1 MQNDYRLKLLSH
13 NEIFPTR
20 EEAVDYINDNFKGE
34 ALWAEPAVFYYGTEK
49 EPKLLLAFGASN
61 NPKKPHVYIMD
72 NEELRELID
81 SASDTATKNAGTINS
96 LSDRLIN
103 VIQSVGLT
111 LDENK
116 VKNQISYDP
125 DKKDEL
131 ISDAKTVAS
140 AVSIISEYVQ
150 KKFKKNELSVKDSG
164 TISFSL
170 DSNDNGSLLT
180 GNVKLSEEG
189 ADDDLNFN
197 DNIIGVK
204 QDGLFASV
212 NIEYDADKNQLIFTT
227 SGNKNGK
234 FVTDANKKVI
244 DFGKHTVYTSDN
256 SGHNVEIKIDSNT
269 HTISGDLKISDDE
282 DNILA
287 EKDGKLFVEGRAKNI
302 KYEGITVAKKLHSI
316 DSDIQSVNEK
326 IDNIDLGTLADGVDS
341 DSAKVSF
348 EKERNG
354 GYQVKTDV
362 KLSSDNTIVISN
374 GGLSANIEI
383 TGDATANKLHVKI
396 GNKEKDISL
405 PGVSI
410 IDSIKYDSKNHNIE
424 IVYKNGDESITIPL
438 NDLIAEFKFINND
451 SHTVHFDTVPS
462 TDGSTEVYGN
472 VNISDETDNM
482 LVAKNGGLYVS
493 SNSVDKK
500 VQEAIDASDSSV
512 SELKETVGEL
522 SEKVQNN
529 TDSITEE
536 VSRAKAAETENAN
549 NISTNA
555 KSIEDEA
562 NRAKNRENEI
572 GTIAETNRSDI
583 SNIKTDIATHKI
595 SIDANAASIKQIS
608 SDIAK
613 ETSRATDSEKDLTN
627 SINTVK
633 TSVSDE
639 IKRATNVET
648 EHKSLIDANMAAINV
663 LNGTSDT
670 PGSVSAAVN
679 HMRDDFNSAV
689 NSETERAK
697 TAETNLGTR
706 IDNLASSAKDDD
718 DAVLNSAKTYA
729 DTVGNTTLNESKT
742 FATQKDEENLAT
754 AKTYTDDKISSEKE
768 RATNVEKANSD
779 AITALQ
785 SKDIEI
791 ENELGKKI
799 GTVEIVKST
808 ASDLQYI
815 LKVDGKDVSEINIP
829 KDNFLENVTYDNSNK
844 TLIFTFQTTSG
855 TSNVTVDIS
864 DLVDTYANG
873 NGLNL
878 AENVFS
884 IKLNPSTESYLTLDE
899 NGIAVKGIDAAL
911 NKKANVDDVYA
922 KSEVDSAL
930 KEETERAKAAETVN
944 SDKIS
949 QLQTKQTD
957 AENRLSI
964 VETELETVNGNE
976 ATAGSI
982 KKAIADAEKYTDNK
996 VSTLTNT
1003 VNEKANSID
1012 VYTKADAD
1020 AKFLTEHQ
1028 SLDDYATNEKLNAE
1042 KKRAQRVEQQN
1053 ATNISNL
1060 QPKVES
1066 NEKAIGELQN
1076 RVTSQ
1081 QLIPESTHSIEFF
1094 KSTETNGTNLS
1105 ANVKLDSNTEGN
1117 IIRITGNGLLATVTL
1132 SYDKATN
1139 SLKFNNGSGE
1149 QSMQL
1154 AGATLI
1160 NGLTYDSAN
1169 KEIVLSYTKSDGT
1182 IDSFRVKVDDLLH
1195 TVTVY
1200 NDTEKSP
1207 VRLELVRDANN
1218 VDTIKG
1224 DISLLESTTNAI
1236 TKGGGALYV
1245 SKRAADMLGNYQGK
1259 TDQNLQE
1266 ILDDFTKQI
1275 NKIDNLETNVN
1286 SLQTDVSQNKVDIA
1300 TAKGDIE
1307 ALKTRVSSN
1316 EEKIAKNTG
1325 SINTLESQMT
1335 TLSGNVADASTRFN
1349 ALKTTVDSYSD
1360 RISTLETDNKD
1371 FKTSLTSLSETVETF
1386 KKDFEDY
1393 KTKTDGR
1400 LTALEEIVNNLIDFG
1415 SIDEE
1420 TSPQTGE

>member
-72 NEELRELID
+72 NEKLRELID
-81 SASDTATKNAGTINS
+81 SASDTAAKNENTIDS
-96 LSDRLIN
+96 LSDRLVN

-116 VKNQISYDP
+116 VKNQVSYDP
-125 DKKDEL
+125 NKKDEL
-131 ISDAKTVAS
+131 ISDAETVAS
-140 AVSIISEYVQ
+140 AVAIISEYVQ
-150 KKFKKNELSVKDSG
+150 KNFKKNSLSVKDSG
-164 TISFSL
+164 TISFDF
-170 DSNDNGSLLT
+170 DSNENGSSLT
-180 GNVKLSEEG
+180 SNVKLSEEG

-197 DNIIGVK
+197 DNIIGLK

-234 FVTDANKKVI
+234 FVTDANKKII

-256 SGHNVEIKIDSNT
+256 NGHNVEVKIDSDA

-282 DNILA
+282 DNILTA
-287 EKDGKLFVEGRAKNI
+287 KDGKLFVDGRAKNI
-302 KYEGITVAKKLHSI
+302 KYEGITVAKKLHSL
-316 DSDIQSVNEK
+316 DSDIQSVNDK
-326 IDNIDLGTLADGVDS
+326 IDNIDLGTLADGVES

-354 GYQVKTDV
+354 GYQVKTDI

-383 TGDATANKLHVKI
+383 TGDSTANKLHVKI
-396 GNKEKDISL
+396 GDKEKDIAL

-451 SHTVHFDTVPS
+451 SHTVHFDTVPA

-472 VNISDETDNM
+472 VVLSDETDNM
-482 LVAKNGGLYVS
+482 LTAKNGGLYVS
-493 SNSVDKK
+493 SDTVDKK

-512 SELKETVGEL
+512 SELKETVNTL
-522 SEKVQNN
+522 SEKVQSN
-529 TDSITEE
+529 TDHITAEA
-536 VSRAKAAETENAN
+536 SRAKAAETENAN
-549 NISTNA
+549 GVNTNA
-555 KSIEDEA
+555 KSIEDEVS
-562 NRAKNRENEI
+562 RAKNRENEI

-583 SNIKTDIATHKI
+583 SNIKTDIATHKV
-595 SIDANAASIKQIS
+595 SIDANAVFIKQVS
-608 SDIAK
+608 SDLAK
-613 ETSRATDSEKDLTN
+613 EVTRATEVEKDLN
-627 SINTVK
+627 DNLNTVK

-639 IKRATNVET
+639 VKRATNVET
-648 EHKSLIDANMAAINV
+648 EHKSLIDANIAAINT

-670 PGSVSAAVN
+670 PGSVNAAVN
-679 HMRDDFNSAV
+679 HMKDDFNTSIA
-689 NSETERAK
+689 SETDRAK
-697 TAETNLGTR
+697 TAEVNLGTR
-706 IDNLASSAKDDD
+706 IDNLVSSAKSDD
-718 DAVLNSAKTYA
+718 DAVLNTAKTYA
-729 DTVGNTTLNESKT
+729 DNVGNTTLNESKT
-742 FATQKDEENLAT
+742 FATQKDEENLAA
-754 AKTYTDDKISSEKE
+754 AKVYADDKISSEKE
-768 RATNVEKANSD
+768 RATNAEKVNSD

-785 SKDIEI
+785 SKDVEI

-799 GTVEIVKST
+799 STVEIVKST

-815 LKVDGKDVSEINIP
+815 LKVDGKDVGEINIP
-829 KDNFLENVTYDNSNK
+829 KDNFLENVTYDNGNK
-844 TLIFTFQTTSG
+844 ALIFTFQTTTG
-855 TSNVTVDIS
+855 TSNATVDIS
-864 DLVDTYANG
+864 DLVDTYVNG

-878 AENVFS
+878 TENVFS

-899 NGIAVKGIDAAL
+899 NGVAIKGIDEAL
-911 NKKANVDDVYA
+911 NKKANVNDVYT
-922 KSEVDSAL
+922 KSEVDSSF
-930 KEETERAKAAETVN
+930 KEETERAKAAEAIN
-944 SDKIS
+944 SDKIG

-957 AENRLSI
+957 TENRLST
-964 VETELETVNGNE
+964 VETGLETVNGNE

-982 KKAIADAEKYTDNK
+982 KKALADAEKYADDK

-1028 SLDDYATNEKLNAE
+1028 SLDDYATNKDLNAE
-1042 KKRAQRVEQQN
+1042 KNRAVIAEQRN
-1053 ATNISNL
+1053 ATNIDAI
-1060 QPKVES
+1060 QPKVDS
-1066 NEKAIGELQN
+1066 NEKAIEKLQDK
-1076 RVTSQ
+1076 VVSQ
-1081 QLIPESTHSIEFF
+1081 QLIPDSTHSIELF

-1160 NGLTYDSAN
+1160 NGLSYDSAN
-1169 KEIVLSYTKSDGT
+1169 KEIVLSYTKSDGI
-1182 IDSFRVKVDDLLH
+1182 IDSFRVKVEDLLH

-1200 NDTEKSP
+1200 NETDKSP
-1207 VRLELVRDANN
+1207 IRLELVRDANN

-1224 DISLLESTTNAI
+1224 DISLLESATNAI

-1245 SKRAADMLGNYQGK
+1245 SKRAADMFGNYQGK

-1275 NKIDNLETNVN
+1275 NKIDDLETNVN

-1300 TAKGDIE
+1300 AAKGNIE
-1307 ALKTRVSSN
+1307 TLKARVSSN

-1325 SINTLESQMT
+1325 AIDALSSQMT
-1335 TLSGNVADASTRFN
+1335 ELSGKVTDSTARFN
-1349 ALKTTVDSYSD
+1349 DLKTTVDSYSD
-1360 RISTLETDNKD
+1360 RISALETDNKD
-1371 FKTSLTSLSETVETF
+1371 IKTRLTSLSETVDTL

-1400 LTALEEIVNNLIDFG
+1400 LTNIEEIVDKLIDFG
-1415 SIDEE
+1415 EF
-1420 TSPQTGE
+1420 GNNAKK